1 MLFTWTGP
9 NEGWLKSGFVII
21 DRNEVRI
28 QDDEINCWYFW
39 WYRILEYSTYFEK
52 SDTYEDFLVVPV
64 ATIFFLQN
72 PLTLPLSVTLI
83 PRKPTKENNDDI
95 DSEQQGCEIKLPIDI

>member
-1 MLFTWTGP
+1 MRIILSKSNQEIIGAILTLKIPFAIS
-9 NEGWLKSGFVII
+9 LKSP
-21 DRNEVRI
+21 
-28 QDDEINCWYFW
+28 
-39 WYRILEYSTYFEK
+39 
-52 SDTYEDFLVVPV
+52 PV

-72 PLTLPLSVTLI
+72 LLSLSVTLI